1 MKILLTISL
10 IIFLFSGLYFAIPFL
25 KPNKPDLTNV
35 VGPEGPPSKRLKNI
49 FDGLSKGVN

>member
-1 MKILLTISL
+1 MKILITISL

-49 FDGLSKGVN
+49 FDGLSKGLN